1 MIIGDIPP
9 CVKEVASVVW
19 RIGCVLQHILS
30 LSIQIAE
37 RGGSCEDE
45 TNKNYSKLG

>member
-1 MIIGDIPP
+1 MMIGGIPP
-9 CVKEVASVVW
+9 CIKEVAGVW